1 MTTQRDHLF
10 PATSIG
16 RTQGRLLSR
25 TPSNESL
32 TAHPLLSPAADSPQR
47 YVPYTPR
54 QRLPTTTATTTANVL
69 PSASSSSTQH
79 QGDATSK
86 LQLMNLKAAAQ
97 NIGLDTGTVGWAIL
111 EKLASETESAEEW
124 IDVWSAVTNGKAT
137 LLLPLEPAT
146 NEKITADFVKDH
158 IVFCDGTSRKDAPIV
173 TLSGLR
179 GVLNNTTLT
188 FRSSLHPSSKLYQ
201 GILAPSTRSTTLGNL
216 PPLPPVTTAFPSFRV
231 QSHTTSLP
239 VPPRAKPPLPPRPS
253 QQASRLANPFA
264 SLFGHKSTPSTGSIS
279 SVEDA
284 SPPSPAPIIIPAFTI
299 SEPVIFNSICKQTL
313 LALKSRIS
321 ESLAGSPRWLLNRT
335 QVFTESFHPFARAR
349 KPEANGEASAGVKY
363 VIQPIDYDTT
373 EVVDMFQDFYYG
385 IEEEL
390 RLRARKDDGEK
401 SELEDPSSED
411 DEIKVLD
418 RVEKAICELFYDRLL
433 HPMQSDD
440 LSHDEA
446 LSSRV
451 AALNM
456 LDLGLQHLDIII
468 DGDIA
473 DHEEL
478 ENLIQACGDTLTQLE
493 SIQSPAD
500 KAALLVEAHK
510 VIVEGL
516 TRLPPI
522 RLRGENETLPE
533 EVMLEP
539 ARKSRSLSR
548 EKDQGGL
555 PQPRIES
562 QAIDPAPN
570 SQSVPISVDPEQKVN
585 EVAISDASTVDDEG
599 GKPVSPSSS
608 SPRPSTVASD
618 KRSSSREETP
628 ISLDVLFPLLIFSV
642 VKSNPPHLASHVLY
656 TQRFRN
662 KYANGEENY
671 CVINLM
677 AVIEFLE
684 NVDLKSLGLG
694 QEGGRVLST
703 ADLTPIPIVTSAS
716 SPSSRASS
724 QERGAAKD
732 GLRGRVEQQVDAIAG
747 SANKVLTGVVDTSFG
762 MLKSL
767 LPNNANAPTLDTVQ
781 GSAPWNAV
789 RPGFGLLR
797 RESGF
802 SIRSMLP
809 GSTPKLGGE
818 EELVTVSRPGS
829 VRSRRNR
836 SGSVKSRVLASSD
849 DESEEVE
856 EEESEENENEDDDD
870 DDDDDEADYSPPGD
884 TRSIKSFESMMSSK
898 KKRRRKAPRP
908 SLSDRLASVS
918 ALTAKKVRGFIFPSL
933 YSSPPSRRPSILS
946 TTDRCDSPVA
956 ESAAQGR
963 LSLAPP
969 NKRFLDC
976 EVDDLKM
983 SEVAEL
989 LKEYRRVVEG
999 VRAIGGFEPE

>member
-32 TAHPLLSPAADSPQR
+32 TAHPLLSPTGDSPQR

-54 QRLPTTTATTTANVL
+54 QRLPTTTATTTTNVL
-69 PSASSSSTQH
+69 PSASTSNTQH

-97 NIGLDTGTVGWAIL
+97 SIGLDTGTVGWAIL

-124 IDVWSAVTNGKAT
+124 VDVWSAVTNGKAT

-146 NEKITADFVKDH
+146 NERITADFVKDH
-158 IVFCDGTSRKDAPIV
+158 IVLCDGASRKDAPIV

-188 FRSSLHPSSKLYQ
+188 FQSSLHPSSKFYQ

-216 PPLPPVTTAFPSFRV
+216 PPLPPVTAAFPSFRV
-231 QSHTTSLP
+231 PSHTTSLP

-264 SLFGHKSTPSTGSIS
+264 SLFGHKATPSTSSVS

-284 SPPSPAPIIIPAFTI
+284 SPPSPPPIIIPAFTI

-313 LALKSRIS
+313 FALKSRIP
-321 ESLAGSPRWLLNRT
+321 ESLAGSPRWLINRT
-335 QVFTESFHPFARAR
+335 QVFTESFHPFARVR
-349 KPEANGEASAGVKY
+349 KSEAGGETNPGVKY
-363 VIQPIDYDTT
+363 VIEPIDYDTA
-373 EVVDMFQDFYYG
+373 EVADMFQDFYYG

-390 RLRARKDDGEK
+390 SLRARKEDEEK
-401 SELEDPSSED
+401 TELEDPSSED
-411 DEIKVLD
+411 DEIKMLD
-418 RVEKAICELFYDRLL
+418 RVEKTICELFYDRLL
-433 HPMQSDD
+433 HPTQSDD

-446 LSSRV
+446 LSSRI

-468 DGDIA
+468 DGDHA

-478 ENLIQACGDTLTQLE
+478 DSLIQACGDMLTQLE
-493 SIQSPAD
+493 SVRSPAD

-522 RLRGENETLPE
+522 RLRNENETLPE

-539 ARKSRSLSR
+539 TRKPRSLSK
-548 EKDQGGL
+548 EKEQVVL
-555 PQPRIES
+555 PQPRAES
-562 QAIDPAPN
+562 EAKDPVPN
-570 SQSVPISVDPEQKVN
+570 SNSVPAIVEPEQKANGVTVS
-585 EVAISDASTVDDEG
+585 ETSTANDTED
-599 GKPVSPSSS
+599 KSVSPSPS
-608 SPRPSTVASD
+608 SPRPSTVATEKSNLPRD
-618 KRSSSREETP
+618 ETP

-642 VKSNPPHLASHVLY
+642 VKSNPPHLVSHVLY
-656 TQRFRN
+656 TQRYRHRH
-662 KYANGEENY
+662 ANGEENY

-724 QERGAAKD
+724 QERGTSKD

-747 SANKVLTGVVDTSFG
+747 SANKVITGVVDTSFG

-767 LPNNANAPTLDTVQ
+767 LPNNTNAPAMENVQ
-781 GSAPWNAV
+781 GSTPWNAV

-797 RESGF
+797 RESVF
-802 SIRSMLP
+802 SIKSMLP

-829 VRSRRNR
+829 VRSRRSR
-836 SGSVKSRVLASSD
+836 AGSVNSRAYASSD
-849 DESEEVE
+849 DDSEEAE
-856 EEESEENENEDDDD
+856 ERSEESESDQDEED
-870 DDDDDEADYSPPGD
+870 ADYSPPAD

-898 KKRRRKAPRP
+898 KKRRRKASRP

-918 ALTAKKVRGFIFPSL
+918 ALTAKK
-933 YSSPPSRRPSILS
+933 SSPPPSKGASILPAA
-946 TTDRCDSPVA
+946 RRFESPVA
-956 ESAAQGR
+956 ESSAQGR

-983 SEVAEL
+983 SEIAEL
-989 LKEYRRVVEG
+989 LREYRRIVEG

>member
-1 MTTQRDHLF
+1 MMTTQRDHLF
-10 PATSIG
+10 PTTSIG
-16 RTQGRLLSR
+16 RTQSRLLSR

-32 TAHPLLSPAADSPQR
+32 TAHPLLSPTGDSAQR

-54 QRLPTTTATTTANVL
+54 QRLPTTTATTTNVL
-69 PSASSSSTQH
+69 PSASSSNIQH

-97 NIGLDTGTVGWAIL
+97 NIGLDTGTIGWAIL
-111 EKLASETESAEEW
+111 EKLTSETENAEEW
-124 IDVWSAVTNGKAT
+124 VDVWSAVTNGKAT

-146 NEKITADFVKDH
+146 NERITADFVKDH
-158 IVFCDGTSRKDAPIV
+158 IVLCDGSSRKEAPIV

-188 FRSSLHPSSKLYQ
+188 FQSSLHPSSKLYQ
-201 GILAPSTRSTTLGNL
+201 GILTPSTRSTTLANL
-216 PPLPPVTTAFPSFRV
+216 PPLPQVTSAFPSFRV
-231 QSHTTSLP
+231 PSHTTSLP

-253 QQASRLANPFA
+253 QQASRLTNPFA
-264 SLFGHKSTPSTGSIS
+264 SLFGHKSTPSTSSIS
-279 SVEDA
+279 SVEDTF
-284 SPPSPAPIIIPAFTI
+284 PTFPAPIIIPAFTI
-299 SEPVIFNSICKQTL
+299 SEPVIFNDICKQTL
-313 LALKSRIS
+313 LALKSCIS
-321 ESLAGSPRWLLNRT
+321 ESLAGSPRWLINRT
-335 QVFTESFHPFARAR
+335 RAFTDSLHPFYRVR
-349 KPEANGEASAGVKY
+349 KSEAGGEANPGVKY
-363 VIQPIDYDTT
+363 VIQPIDYDTA
-373 EVVDMFQDFYYG
+373 EVSDMFQDFYYG

-390 RLRARKDDGEK
+390 RLRARKEDEEK
-401 SELEDPSSED
+401 NELQDPSSED
-411 DEIKVLD
+411 DETKVLD

-433 HPMQSDD
+433 YPSQSDD
-440 LSHDEA
+440 LDHDEA

-468 DGDIA
+468 DGDVA
-473 DHEEL
+473 NQQDL
-478 ENLIQACGDTLTQLE
+478 DGLIQACGGMLTQLD
-493 SIQSPAD
+493 SVRSPAD

-510 VIVEGL
+510 IIVEGL

-522 RLRGENETLPE
+522 RLRNENETLPA

-539 ARKSRSLSR
+539 TQKARNLS
-548 EKDQGGL
+548 KDQDHGSL
-555 PQPRIES
+555 RIES
-562 QAIDPAPN
+562 QAKDPAPN
-570 SQSVPISVDPEQKVN
+570 SQSVPTIAEPEQKANGVIVHSSAVN
-585 EVAISDASTVDDEG
+585 DEG
-599 GKPVSPSSS
+599 NKPVSPSSS
-608 SPRPSTVASD
+608 SPRPSTAASD
-618 KRSSSREETP
+618 KPNTSQDETP

-642 VKSNPPHLASHVLY
+642 VKSNPPHLVSHVLY

-662 KYANGEENY
+662 KHANGEENY

-694 QEGGRVLST
+694 QEGGRVLSA
-703 ADLTPIPIVTSAS
+703 ADLTPIPIVTSAPP
-716 SPSSRASS
+716 PSSRASS

-767 LPNNANAPTLDTVQ
+767 LPNNTNAPAMDNVQ
-781 GSAPWNAV
+781 GSTPWNAV

-802 SIRSMLP
+802 SIKSMLP
-809 GSTPKLGGE
+809 GSTPKMGGE

-829 VRSRRNR
+829 VRSRRSRAGSVR
-836 SGSVKSRVLASSD
+836 SGVFMSSD
-849 DESEEVE
+849 DESEEEE
-856 EEESEENENEDDDD
+856 EEESEDDDED
-870 DDDDDEADYSPPGD
+870 EEEADYSPPGD
-884 TRSIKSFESMMSSK
+884 MKSIKSFESMMSSK
-898 KKRRRKAPRP
+898 KKRRKTSRP

-918 ALTAKKVRGFIFPSL
+918 ALTAKK
-933 YSSPPSRRPSILS
+933 SSPPRPSILPPTS
-946 TTDRCDSPVA
+946 HLVDSPVA
-956 ESAAQGR
+956 ESVVQGR

-989 LKEYRRVVEG
+989 LKEYRRIVED
-999 VRAIGGFEPE
+999 VRAIGGFKPE

>member
-32 TAHPLLSPAADSPQR
+32 AAHPLLSPTGDSPQR

-54 QRLPTTTATTTANVL
+54 QRLPTTTATTTTNVQ
-69 PSASSSSTQH
+69 PSASTSNTQH

-124 IDVWSAVTNGKAT
+124 VDVWSAVTNGKAT

-146 NEKITADFVKDH
+146 NERITADFVKDH
-158 IVFCDGTSRKDAPIV
+158 IVLCDGASRKDAPIV

-188 FRSSLHPSSKLYQ
+188 FQSSLHPSSKFYQ

-216 PPLPPVTTAFPSFRV
+216 PPLPPVTAAYPSFRV
-231 QSHTTSLP
+231 PSHTTSLP

-264 SLFGHKSTPSTGSIS
+264 SLFGHKATPSTSSVS

-284 SPPSPAPIIIPAFTI
+284 SPPSPTPIIIPAFTI

-313 LALKSRIS
+313 LALKSRIP
-321 ESLAGSPRWLLNRT
+321 ESLAGSPRWLVNRT
-335 QVFTESFHPFARAR
+335 QVFTESFHPFARVR
-349 KPEANGEASAGVKY
+349 KSEAGGETNPGVKF
-363 VIQPIDYDTT
+363 VIQPIDYDTA
-373 EVVDMFQDFYYG
+373 EVADMFQDFYYG

-390 RLRARKDDGEK
+390 RLRARKEDEEQ
-401 SELEDPSSED
+401 SELEDASSED
-411 DEIKVLD
+411 DEIKMLD
-418 RVEKAICELFYDRLL
+418 RVERTICELFYDRLL
-433 HPMQSDD
+433 HPTQSDD

-446 LSSRV
+446 LSSRI

-468 DGDIA
+468 DGDVA

-478 ENLIQACGDTLTQLE
+478 DSLIQACGDMLTQLE
-493 SIQSPAD
+493 FVRSPAD
-500 KAALLVEAHK
+500 KAALLVEVHK

-522 RLRGENETLPE
+522 RLRNENETLPE

-539 ARKSRSLSR
+539 TRKPRSLSK
-548 EKDQGGL
+548 EKEQSGL
-555 PQPRIES
+555 PQPHIEF
-562 QAIDPAPN
+562 QAKDPTAN
-570 SQSVPISVDPEQKVN
+570 SHSVPAIVEPEQKANGVT
-585 EVAISDASTVDDEG
+585 VSDISTVNDKED
-599 GKPVSPSSS
+599 KSVSPSPS
-608 SPRPSTVASD
+608 SPRPSTVASE
-618 KRSSSREETP
+618 KSNPPREETP

-642 VKSNPPHLASHVLY
+642 VKSNPPHLVSHVLY
-656 TQRFRN
+656 SQRYRH
-662 KYANGEENY
+662 KHANGEENY

-724 QERGAAKD
+724 QERGASKD

-747 SANKVLTGVVDTSFG
+747 SANKVITGVVDTSFG

-767 LPNNANAPTLDTVQ
+767 LPNNTNAPATIENVQ

-797 RESGF
+797 RESVF
-802 SIRSMLP
+802 SIKSMLP

-818 EELVTVSRPGS
+818 EELITVSRPGS
-829 VRSRRNR
+829 VRSRRSR
-836 SGSVKSRVLASSD
+836 AGSVRSRVYASSD
-849 DESEEVE
+849 DDSE
-856 EEESEENENEDDDD
+856 EEEEDDSEESKDDDD
-870 DDDDDEADYSPPGD
+870 EEEADYSPPTD

-898 KKRRRKAPRP
+898 KKRRRKVSRP

-918 ALTAKKVRGFIFPSL
+918 ALTAKK
-933 YSSPPSRRPSILS
+933 SSPPPSRGASIPPAAH
-946 TTDRCDSPVA
+946 RFDSPVA
-956 ESAAQGR
+956 ESPAQGR

-989 LKEYRRVVEG
+989 LREYRRVVEG
-999 VRAIGGFEPE
+999 VRAIGGFEPPNE

>member
-32 TAHPLLSPAADSPQR
+32 TAHPLLSPTGDSPQR

-54 QRLPTTTATTTANVL
+54 QRLPTTTATTTTNVL
-69 PSASSSSTQH
+69 PSASTSNTQH

-97 NIGLDTGTVGWAIL
+97 SIGLDTGTVGWAIL

-124 IDVWSAVTNGKAT
+124 VDVWSAVINCKAT
-137 LLLPLEPAT
+137 LLLPLEPVA
-146 NEKITADFVKDH
+146 NERITADFVKDH
-158 IVFCDGTSRKDAPIV
+158 IVLCEGASRKDAPIV

-188 FRSSLHPSSKLYQ
+188 FQSSLHPSSKFYQ

-216 PPLPPVTTAFPSFRV
+216 PPLPLVTTAFPSFRV
-231 QSHTTSLP
+231 PSHTTSLP

-264 SLFGHKSTPSTGSIS
+264 SLFGHKATPSTSSVS

-284 SPPSPAPIIIPAFTI
+284 SPPSPPPIIIPAFTI
-299 SEPVIFNSICKQTL
+299 SEPVIFNNICKQTL
-313 LALKSRIS
+313 LTLKSRIP
-321 ESLAGSPRWLLNRT
+321 ESLAGSPRWLINRT
-335 QVFTESFHPFARAR
+335 QVFTESFHPFAKVR
-349 KPEANGEASAGVKY
+349 KSEAGGETNPGVKY
-363 VIQPIDYDTT
+363 VIQPIDYDTA
-373 EVVDMFQDFYYG
+373 EVTDMFQDFYYG

-390 RLRARKDDGEK
+390 RLRARKEDEEK
-401 SELEDPSSED
+401 SELEDLSSED
-411 DEIKVLD
+411 DEIKMLD
-418 RVEKAICELFYDRLL
+418 SVEKTICELFYDRLL
-433 HPMQSDD
+433 HPTQSDD

-446 LSSRV
+446 LSSRI

-468 DGDIA
+468 DGDVA

-478 ENLIQACGDTLTQLE
+478 DSLIQACGDMLTQLE
-493 SIQSPAD
+493 SVRSPAD
-500 KAALLVEAHK
+500 KARLLVEAHK

-522 RLRGENETLPE
+522 RLRNENETLPE

-539 ARKSRSLSR
+539 TRKPRSLSE
-548 EKDQGGL
+548 EKEQDGS
-555 PQPRIES
+555 PQPCIES
-562 QAIDPAPN
+562 QAKGPVPNAHSIPAI
-570 SQSVPISVDPEQKVN
+570 VEPEQKAN
-585 EVAISDASTVDDEG
+585 GVAVSDTSTANDKEES
-599 GKPVSPSSS
+599 VSPSPS
-608 SPRPSTVASD
+608 SPRPSTVATEKS
-618 KRSSSREETP
+618 KPPREETP

-642 VKSNPPHLASHVLY
+642 VKSNPPHLVSHVLY
-656 TQRFRN
+656 TQRYRHN
-662 KYANGEENY
+662 HANGEENY

-724 QERGAAKD
+724 QERGTSKD

-747 SANKVLTGVVDTSFG
+747 SANKVITGVVDTSFG

-767 LPNNANAPTLDTVQ
+767 LPNNTNGPAMDNVQ
-781 GSAPWNAV
+781 ASTPWNAV

-797 RESGF
+797 RESVF
-802 SIRSMLP
+802 SIKSMLP
-809 GSTPKLGGE
+809 GSTPKVGGE

-829 VRSRRNR
+829 VRSRRSR
-836 SGSVKSRVLASSD
+836 AGSVKSRVYASSD
-849 DESEEVE
+849 DDSE
-856 EEESEENENEDDDD
+856 EEEEQSEESESDEDE
-870 DDDDDEADYSPPGD
+870 EADYSPPAD

-898 KKRRRKAPRP
+898 KKRRRKVSRP

-918 ALTAKKVRGFIFPSL
+918 ALTAKK
-933 YSSPPSRRPSILS
+933 SSPPPSRGASILPAA
-946 TTDRCDSPVA
+946 RRFDSPV
-956 ESAAQGR
+956 SDSLTQGR

-976 EVDDLKM
+976 DVDDLKM
-983 SEVAEL
+983 SEIAEL
-989 LKEYRRVVEG
+989 LREYRRVVEG
-999 VRAIGGFEPE
+999 VRAIGGFELE

>member
-16 RTQGRLLSR
+16 RTQGRLSR

-32 TAHPLLSPAADSPQR
+32 TAHPLLSPTGDSPQR

-54 QRLPTTTATTTANVL
+54 QRLPTTTAMTTTNVL
-69 PSASSSSTQH
+69 PSASSTSTQH

-124 IDVWSAVTNGKAT
+124 VDVWSAVTNGKAT
-137 LLLPLEPAT
+137 LLLPLETAT

-158 IVFCDGTSRKDAPIV
+158 IILCDGPSRKDAPIV

-188 FRSSLHPSSKLYQ
+188 FQSSLHPSSKLYQ

-216 PPLPPVTTAFPSFRV
+216 PPLPPVTAAFPSFRV
-231 QSHTTSLP
+231 PAHTTSLP

-264 SLFGHKSTPSTGSIS
+264 SLFGHKSTPSTSSIS
-279 SVEDA
+279 SVEDT

-299 SEPVIFNSICKQTL
+299 SEPVIFNNVCKQTL
-313 LALKSRIS
+313 LALKTRIS
-321 ESLAGSPRWLLNRT
+321 ESLAGSPRWLINRT
-335 QVFTESFHPFARAR
+335 QVFTESFHPFTRVR
-349 KPEANGEASAGVKY
+349 KSETGGETNHGVKY
-363 VIQPIDYDTT
+363 TIQPIDYDTV
-373 EVVDMFQDFYYG
+373 EVADMFQDFYYG

-390 RLRARKDDGEK
+390 RLRARKEDDEK

-411 DEIKVLD
+411 DETKVLD
-418 RVEKAICELFYDRLL
+418 CVEKAICETFYDRLL
-433 HPMQSDD
+433 HPTQSDD

-456 LDLGLQHLDIII
+456 LDLGLHHLDIII
-468 DGDIA
+468 DGDVT
-473 DHEEL
+473 DHEQL
-478 ENLIQACGDTLTQLE
+478 DSLIQACGDMLTKLQFV
-493 SIQSPAD
+493 QSPAD

-522 RLRGENETLPE
+522 RLRNENETLPE

-539 ARKSRSLSR
+539 TRMPRSLSKDKD
-548 EKDQGGL
+548 KDQRSRS
-555 PQPRIES
+555 QSRIES
-562 QAIDPAPN
+562 QAKDSSPN
-570 SQSVPISVDPEQKVN
+570 SQLVPAIVEPEHKVN
-585 EVAISDASTVDDEG
+585 GLAIPDASTVDDEN
-599 GKPVSPSSS
+599 KSISPSPS

-618 KRSSSREETP
+618 KSNSPRDGTP

-642 VKSNPPHLASHVLY
+642 VKSNPPHLVSHVLY

-662 KYANGEENY
+662 KHANGEENY

-724 QERGAAKD
+724 QERGTAKD
-732 GLRGRVEQQVDAIAG
+732 GLRDRVEQQVDAIAG
-747 SANKVLTGVVDTSFG
+747 SANKVITGVVDTSFG

-767 LPNNANAPTLDTVQ
+767 LPNNTNAPALDNVQ

-802 SIRSMLP
+802 SIKSMLP

-829 VRSRRNR
+829 VRSRRSR
-836 SGSVKSRVLASSD
+836 AGSVRSRVLVSSD
-849 DESEEVE
+849 DESEDVE
-856 EEESEENENEDDDD
+856 EEESEESEDD

-884 TRSIKSFESMMSSK
+884 TRSIKSFESMMSK
-898 KKRRRKAPRP
+898 KKKKRRKAPRP

-918 ALTAKKVRGFIFPSL
+918 GLTAKKVRSFIFASFSP
-933 YSSPPSRRPSILS
+933 PPSRRPSILP
-946 TTDRCDSPVA
+946 TTTRFDSPVA
-956 ESAAQGR
+956 ESATQGR

-983 SEVAEL
+983 SEIAEL